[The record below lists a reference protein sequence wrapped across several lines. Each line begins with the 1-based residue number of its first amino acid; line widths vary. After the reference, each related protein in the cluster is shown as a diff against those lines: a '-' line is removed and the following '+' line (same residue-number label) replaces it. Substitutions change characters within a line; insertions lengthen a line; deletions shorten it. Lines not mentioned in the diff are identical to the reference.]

1 MDQTVRNQTD
11 MKMLISIV
19 VSDRVCALRA
29 LVPCLSSFNADLF
42 GSAAACLAYTVNVYA
57 LSCPREICFGRYCF
71 NHFAS
76 NIIAE
81 ILNVATL
88 KADYVY
94 VRAHEGIESC
104 LAFWQIQFLD

>member
-1 MDQTVRNQTD
+1 
-11 MKMLISIV
+11 MKTLINAV
-19 VSDRVCALRA
+19 VSDSVRA
-29 LVPCLSSFNADLF
+29 YVLLCLAYPSFVASLF
-42 GSAAACLAYTVNVYA
+42 GSVAACLAYTVNVYA
-57 LSCPREICFGRYCF
+57 LSCPREICFGRYSF

-104 LAFWQIQFLD
+104 LAFWQ